1 MSNEPNPSSSD
12 WENIGFWIQEAQ
24 RQSADRY
31 SYPLNS
37 KSLLAMDQQG
47 MPEGTS
53 VAAVVRSLLDS
64 AVDDLASAFAL
75 VTEAGRPSPVGI
87 PTLVRGSIELAGVG
101 MWVLTGTGR
110 SGRQE
115 RGLRVAHDSLIN
127 AKKYFTH
134 LSRDPMVPA
143 NVKKEAIESA
153 RNFEQQAK
161 DLAGSTSFLGIQ
173 RSLVTAALNRTDAL
187 QQVDKARGTLFFS
200 RWQLCS
206 GFAHGFS
213 WAPQFFHD
221 FLYSHTL
228 EGGGVLTGRTM
239 GLERTLTL
247 VQWGQHAIEELLGS
261 FHQGRIPAPPGEQVT
276 ILATP
281 ASTTPRVSR

>member
-1 MSNEPNPSSSD
+1 MGHCQL
-12 WENIGFWIQEAQ
+12 WEKLGDWIQEAQ
-24 RQSADRY
+24 RQSANKD
-31 SYPLNS
+31 SYPLDS
-37 KSLLAMDQQG
+37 KSLLALDQQL

-75 VTEAGRPSPVGI
+75 VVDAGRLSPVGV

-134 LSRDPMVPA
+134 ISRDPTVPA
-143 NVKKEAIESA
+143 KEKGEAIDA
-153 RNFEQQAK
+153 AKNFEQQAK
-161 DLAGSTSFLGIQ
+161 TLAASTTFLGIKK
-173 RSLVTAALNRTDAL
+173 SLVTASLNRTDAL
-187 QQVDKARGTLFFS
+187 QQVDKARETQFFS
-200 RWQLCS
+200 QWQLCS

-213 WAPQFFHD
+213 WAR
-221 FLYSHTL
+221 SSSTISGTHTM

-239 GLERTLTL
+239 GPERTLSIL
-247 VQWGQHAIEELLGS
+247 QWGRHAIEELQGS
-261 FHQGRIPAPPGEQVT
+261 FHQGRIPSPPKARTT

-281 ASTTPRVSR
+281 LVTRRTHE

>member
-1 MSNEPNPSSSD
+1 MSIEPELSSPD
-12 WENIGFWIQEAQ
+12 WEKLGFWIQEAQ
-24 RQSADRY
+24 RQSANKH
-31 SYPLNS
+31 SYPLDS
-37 KSLLAMDQQG
+37 KSLLALDQQG

-75 VTEAGRPSPVGI
+75 VTEAGRPSPVGV

-134 LSRDPMVPA
+134 ISRDPTVPA
-143 NVKKEAIESA
+143 KVKEEAIDSA

-161 DLAGSTSFLGIQ
+161 TLSASTSFLGIKK
-173 RSLVTAALNRTDAL
+173 SLVTASLNRTDAL

-221 FLYSHTL
+221 FLYTHTM

-239 GLERTLTL
+239 GPERTLAIL
-247 VQWGQHAIEELLGS
+247 QWGQHAIEELLGS
-261 FHQGRIPAPPGEQVT
+261 FHQGRIPAPPGARIT
-276 ILATP
+276 IFATP
-281 ASTTPRVSR
+281 ASKRTHE